1 MVNIN
6 LLYILKKKQV
16 RILNACNKEM
26 INVQVI
32 DMLITLIWKLHV
44 VYLYQ
49 TIILYPINMHNYYMS
64 TKNKKK
70 P

>member
-6 LLYILKKKQV
+6 LLYILKKTEV

-32 DMLITLIWKLHV
+32 DMLITLI
-44 VYLYQ
+44 
-49 TIILYPINMHNYYMS
+49 
-64 TKNKKK
+64 
-70 P
+70 